1 MIYEIRNY
9 HFRPDLLEDY
19 KTWAK
24 TQAVP
29 YLSRKMDVLG
39 FWASTDDAP
48 EVNGETQDK
57 LGSANVTWV
66 IRWRDLAHRN
76 QQLPIVLS
84 GPEWEGIFTHVPGGR
99 ASYLRTEAKFAES
112 LA

>member
-9 HFRPDLLEDY
+9 HFKPELLEDY

-24 TQAVP
+24 TRAIP

-39 FWASTDDAP
+39 FWGNTDDDA
-48 EVNGETQDK
+48 EIRGQGQDA
-57 LGSANVTWV
+57 LGSANITWI

-76 QQLPIVLS
+76 EEMPKALA
-84 GPEWEGIFTHVPGGR
+84 GPEWESIFADVPGGG
-99 ASYLRTEAKFAES
+99 ASYLRTEAKFANP
-112 LA
+112 